1 MAQSTKGWFG
11 IGMALII
18 ATGAIYG
25 LAMLLGVSF
34 AVGAATQEAGAP
46 VLLVLAVP
54 GMGALGF
61 LILLLKVVV
70 DRVGNAEDDHYSK
83 TVDQ

>member
-11 IGMALII
+11 VGMGLII
-18 ATGAIYG
+18 AAGAVYG

-34 AVGAATQEAGAP
+34 AIGAATQEAGAP
-46 VLLVLAVP
+46 ILLVLAVP

-61 LILLLKVVV
+61 LILLLKVIV
-70 DRVGNAEDDHYSK
+70 DRVGNTEDDHYSK